1 MLIIINISWDEN
13 KYIVG
18 TLALHGV
25 VLWSHVNWL
34 PVKINMGILSEFS

>member
-1 MLIIINISWDEN
+1 MDLAQTIVYKMLIIINISWDEN

-25 VLWSHVNWL
+25 VL
-34 PVKINMGILSEFS
+34 